1 MKEFRTLLQCF
12 KNVDHTIESV
22 KSLVNKGEIKS
33 ERLIALITTK
43 EQSEHGLLPLNIIE
57 SVHEFD
63 KLIQWKRAAGATTA
77 DIPEPQPGIDHEFDN
92 ANQNVNDIKAE
103 L

>member
-1 MKEFRTLLQCF
+1 MT
-12 KNVDHTIESV
+12 
-22 KSLVNKGEIKS
+22 
-33 ERLIALITTK
+33 TTK
-43 EQSEHGLLPLNIIE
+43 EESEHGLLPLNITE

-63 KLIQWKRAAGATTA
+63 KLIAWKCAAGATIA
-77 DIPEPQPGIDHEFDN
+77 DIPEPQPGIDHEFDS